1 MNILAV
7 DSAFENL
14 LVGLKNNGKT
24 YYKTF
29 EKDLKKHN
37 ATLLPAIEELLN
49 ESSLKLFDIDYFAVN
64 TGPGSFTGI
73 RLGVCTINAFAFA
86 TGKKII
92 ELDSFS
98 LSAFNRIKGYDYK
111 VFIDCFNGNFYGAE
125 FKKSSLHKIK
135 AGEYT
140 ENDIN
145 YDKDI
150 VLKQKDFY
158 KKENIIEFAE
168 YKISRNEFTDYA
180 VPSYYKKSQ
189 AERELDR

>member
-7 DSAFENL
+7 DSAFEML
-14 LVGLKNNGKT
+14 LVGLKSQKGI
-24 YYKTF
+24 YFKTF
-29 EKDLKKHN
+29 ENELKKHN
-37 ATLLPAIEELLN
+37 AILLPAIEEILN
-49 ESSLKLFDIDYFAVN
+49 KSSLKLFDIDYFAVN

-98 LSAFNRIKGYDYK
+98 LSAFDRIKGYDYK
-111 VFIDCFNGNFYGAE
+111 VFIDCLNGNFYGAE
-125 FKKSSLHKIK
+125 FEKSTLHKIK

-140 ENDIN
+140 EKDIN

-150 VLKQKDFY
+150 ILKQKEFY
-158 KKENIIEFAE
+158 KKENIIELSE
-168 YKISRNEFTDYA
+168 YKISRKEFTDYA